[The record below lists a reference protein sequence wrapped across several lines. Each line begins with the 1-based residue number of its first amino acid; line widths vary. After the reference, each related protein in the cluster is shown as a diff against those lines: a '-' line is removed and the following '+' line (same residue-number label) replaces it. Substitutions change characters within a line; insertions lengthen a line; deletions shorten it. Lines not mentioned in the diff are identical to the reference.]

1 VKRRA
6 LPIAIAVGL
15 VAIALFLRGRGRLPE
30 TPDDTVAAFF
40 DLAGKGDD
48 VGYLRLVTGTLR
60 STLEST
66 RSQLGVAQFRD
77 NLRQST
83 SGMRGF
89 AVQRGNDAPPGGV
102 ALEVEL
108 VFNDR
113 NEKQRFVLIDEG
125 NGWAISDIQKAS
137 MVKPPVAY
145 GTPVFEDATGKD
157 PIKGPNVETS
167 PRNK

>member
-1 VKRRA
+1 VKRWA
-6 LPIAIAVGL
+6 LPIALAVGL
-15 VAIALFLRGRGRLPE
+15 AAIALLLRGRGRLPE

-66 RSQLGVAQFRD
+66 RSQLGAELFRE

-83 SGMRGF
+83 RGMRGF
-89 AVQRGNDAPPGGV
+89 AVQRGSDPPPGGV

-108 VFNDR
+108 VFSDR
-113 NEKQRFVLIDEG
+113 NEKQRFLLIEEG
-125 NGWAISDIQKAS
+125 NGWAICDIQKAT
-137 MVKPPVAY
+137 MVKPPVPY
-145 GTPVFEDATGKD
+145 GTPVFEEEAGKAESGKPNAGTGKS
-157 PIKGPNVETS
+157 K
-167 PRNK
+167 